1 MARLAGRG
9 KLAPPGCIS
18 HRLDGTGADVN
29 QTIETGRLKI
39 THVSKSKLHDN
50 GGRMIDE
57 SVDSYSHSILPG
69 GFEVMS

>member
-1 MARLAGRG
+1 
-9 KLAPPGCIS
+9 
-18 HRLDGTGADVN
+18 LDGTGADVN